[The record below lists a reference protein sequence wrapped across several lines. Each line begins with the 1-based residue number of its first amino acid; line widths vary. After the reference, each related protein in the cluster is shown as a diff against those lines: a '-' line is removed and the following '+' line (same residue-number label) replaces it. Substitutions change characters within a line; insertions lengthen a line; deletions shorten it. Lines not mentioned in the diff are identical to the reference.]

1 VKHRHPAT
9 LRLTTMLSLWVALLA
24 AGAIIIVKP
33 LVPAPGRNG
42 DGSLPEVAL
51 AEAYPGAR
59 PVTIELDGY
68 TPLFFIDE
76 KRSVGTMDAAD
87 GAALLVMHGT
97 GGPREL
103 RRLPR
108 QRAPEFAGF
117 VADGGRLVWLE
128 MTVGDQGQAESRL
141 WTIDSPEATPRMI
154 TDDTGDVAL
163 FDKRDDLVVH
173 GGEVSWVAAAPSDQ
187 PQTEIRTVPLSGGT
201 VRVDKR
207 DGAYSF
213 AGWPW
218 LTTVNLGQN
227 GPIELSNLQTS
238 ERFTVPVRPNELM
251 ACSPAWCRSI
261 IIGGEQ
267 ASTVIEL
274 QRPDGTNRF
283 RAVSGKVAASLVD
296 VALLDRFEVYS
307 YSGGRLVVLDIERKR
322 LIVLA
327 KAGVTQV
334 ISRGAALWW
343 ATGDN
348 EAIAWHALNLN
359 SLIKP

>member
-9 LRLTTMLSLWVALLA
+9 LRLTTILSLWAALLA
-24 AGAIIIVKP
+24 AGAIIAKP
-33 LVPAPGRNG
+33 TVAPPSRPGG
-42 DGSLPEVAL
+42 GFLPEVAL

-59 PVTIELDGY
+59 PITIGLDGY

-87 GAALLVMHGT
+87 GASLLVMHGA
-97 GGPREL
+97 GVQREL

-117 VADGGRLVWLE
+117 VADGARLLWLE
-128 MTVGDQGQAESRL
+128 LTVGDQGRAESSL
-141 WTIDSPEATPRMI
+141 WTIDSPDAAPHMI

-173 GGEVSWVAAAPSDQ
+173 GGEVSWIAAGPGDQ
-187 PQTEIRTVPLSGGT
+187 PQTEIRTVPLVGGE

-207 DGAYSF
+207 DGAYAF

-218 LTTVNLGQN
+218 LTTANLGQN
-227 GPIELSNLQTS
+227 GPIELRNLLTS

-251 ACSPAWCRSI
+251 SCSPAWCRSI
-261 IIGGEQ
+261 IIGGGQ
-267 ASTVIEL
+267 ASTIIEL
-274 QRPDGTNRF
+274 QKPDGSKRF
-283 RAVSGKVAASLVD
+283 RAVSGMVAASLVD

-307 YSGGRLVVLDIERKR
+307 YSGGRLVVLDIERKQ
-322 LIVLA
+322 LIVVA

-334 ISRGAALWW
+334 ISRGTVLWW

-348 EAIAWHALNLN
+348 EAIAWHALNLK
-359 SLIKP
+359 SLITP